1 MRQHSALAFALCAL
15 IGSAGPLWA
24 QQNPVVVELYTSQGC
39 AACPPADELLNQ
51 MADHD
56 AILPLALHVD
66 YWDYIGWADTFGKT
80 AFSERQKAYARE
92 MGRKSVYTPQMVI
105 GGVDDVQGNATMQV
119 MAQIAEHRMNP
130 VGGGRV
136 SVQITARDGG
146 GVTITAQSPLGLDH
160 AVDVQL
166 VRFLNEAT
174 VEILAGEN
182 EGRFLTYRNIVTDWN
197 MLGAWDGLEPFN
209 HTVTEN
215 LPQGSGMSRSGARA
229 RSVWPVLGAARLIRA
244 NGLTATV

>member
-1 MRQHSALAFALCAL
+1 
-15 IGSAGPLWA
+15 
-24 QQNPVVVELYTSQGC
+24 
-39 AACPPADELLNQ
+39 
-51 MADHD
+51 
-56 AILPLALHVD
+56 LALHVD

-215 LPQGSGMSRSGARA
+215 LPQGSGMAVLVQEQGQG
-229 RSVWPVLGAARLIRA
+229 PVLGAARYP
-244 NGLTATV
+244 